1 MLSDICLS
9 LSVLWQYDDSLSVV
23 RVVFSARS
31 PKLAE
36 FWCMV
41 SLSGPTYAKINTY
54 SKINVRRAREREQTM
69 QTFENAF
76 SLILGDIIQI

>member
-1 MLSDICLS
+1 M
-9 LSVLWQYDDSLSVV
+9 
-23 RVVFSARS
+23 RVAFSARS

-36 FWCMV
+36 ILLYGMV
-41 SLSGPTYAKINTY
+41 SLKILSGPTYAKINTY

-76 SLILGDIIQI
+76 SLILGDIIQIYVQRRPGFSRNEVMNC

>member
-1 MLSDICLS
+1 MLNS
-9 LSVLWQYDDSLSVV
+9 
-23 RVVFSARS
+23 RVSARRVCCTF
-31 PKLAE
+31 AE
-36 FWCMV
+36 ISRNFGVWY
-41 SLSGPTYAKINTY
+41 LYAKINTY